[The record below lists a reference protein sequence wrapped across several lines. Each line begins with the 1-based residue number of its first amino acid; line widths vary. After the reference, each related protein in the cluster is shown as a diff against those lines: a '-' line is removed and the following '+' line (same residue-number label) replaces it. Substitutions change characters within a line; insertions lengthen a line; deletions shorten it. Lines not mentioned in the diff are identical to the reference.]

1 MRLLDHLS
9 SALADRYTVEREL
22 GEGGMATVYLAR
34 DRKHDRPVA
43 IKVLRPELG
52 AALGA
57 ERFLREIQTT
67 AALRH
72 PNILPLFDSG
82 ATDAGPDGLLYY
94 VMPLVEG
101 ESLRARLD
109 RERQLPVDDALRIIN
124 EVAAALSYAHGRGII
139 HRDIKP
145 ENILLEN
152 GRAIVADFGIARAV
166 MTDGG
171 TVLTQT
177 GLVLGTPVYM
187 SPEQGMG
194 ESALDGR
201 SDQYAL
207 GCVLYEMLGG
217 EPPYT
222 GPTAMAIA
230 AKRLLEPVP
239 KIQTLRETV
248 PEHVAAALNR
258 ALAKTPADRFADVG
272 GFARA
277 LVVATATD
285 AQPTAKTPRR
295 RWGALAAGL
304 TALVMLT
311 VGALWFRSRDQNASF
326 PAIGRTNQVT
336 RDPALELDPALSPD
350 GSMIAYA
357 QGTPTKLQ
365 VYVQPV
371 AGGRPIALTTDSTDS
386 FRAPS
391 WSPDGRS
398 IAFQGKDGVWV
409 VPSGGG
415 LPRRV
420 AQIDTAVLAMGSGSV
435 SAVSGL
441 AWSHDGTRLA
451 YTSLESMLNL
461 VQVAPG
467 GETVR
472 LPTPAGPASPAWSPD
487 GKWVAVSVGNQAF
500 IFGTGYLGNAGNNAI
515 WLIPTAGGAAVRVT
529 DGSSLNQSPQWS
541 PDSRALYWISDRD
554 GNRDVYRVRLAETGT
569 PAGEAERMTTG
580 LDAHSISLAAN
591 GSALAYSV
599 FRPYANI
606 WSFPIPGAGVVT
618 DAATGTPL
626 TSGRQTIE
634 SVDVSSD
641 GKWLVFDSDRSGNA
655 DLYRLPADGGE
666 PLRLTSDAGS
676 DYSAVWSR
684 DGRRI
689 AFHAFRDGVRHV
701 FTMNADGR
709 EVVQR
714 TVGRANELDPTWSKD
729 GTMLG
734 FMSLGNGQAT
744 LRVMPISGTD
754 SSRVVAVNG
763 DFLRWSP
770 TDSWLAY
777 HAPDGIRLVP
787 SSGGQSRLL
796 VENRT
801 DGGEAFLATWA
812 PDGRTVYYL
821 SRRPTGWA
829 IRAVSA
835 AGGATRALVDFRDP
849 ASQPARYGFS
859 TDGRRF
865 YLTMG
870 SSESDLWV
878 MRLEGHAQEAK
889 RSRR

>member
-1 MRLLDHLS
+1 MRALDHLR
-9 SALADRYTVEREL
+9 SALADRYIVEREL
-22 GEGGMATVYLAR
+22 GQGGMATVYLAH
-34 DRKHDRPVA
+34 DRKLDRPVA
-43 IKVLRPELG
+43 IKVLRPDLG
-52 AALGA
+52 SALGA
-57 ERFLREIQTT
+57 DRFLREIQTT

-82 ATDAGPDGLLYY
+82 ATDVGPDGLLFY

-109 RERQLPVDDALRIIN
+109 RERQLPIDDALRITD
-124 EVAAALSYAHGRGII
+124 EVAAALAYAHARGII

-152 GRAIVADFGIARAV
+152 GRAIVADFGIAWAV

-171 TVLTQT
+171 TALTQT
-177 GLVLGTPVYM
+177 GLVLGTPAYM

-239 KIQTLRETV
+239 KIRTLRETV

-258 ALAKTPADRFADVG
+258 ALAKTPADRFADVA

-277 LVVATATD
+277 LVATEAVAPPKAI
-285 AQPTAKTPRR
+285 TPRR
-295 RWGALAAGL
+295 RWGGLVPGLAAVV
-304 TALVMLT
+304 ALT
-311 VGALWFRSRDQNASF
+311 VSALWYQRRDQVASF
-326 PAIGRTNQVT
+326 PTIGRTSQVT

-357 QGTPTKLQ
+357 LGTPTKLQ

-371 AGGRPIALTTDSTDS
+371 AGGRPIALTTDSAGS
-386 FRAPS
+386 FRAPV

-415 LPRRV
+415 AARRLV
-420 AQIDTAVLAMGSGSV
+420 QIDTALLPMGSGSM
-435 SAVSGL
+435 SAVTGL
-441 AWSHDGTRLA
+441 AWSRDGTRLA
-451 YTSLESMLNL
+451 YTSLESILNL
-461 VQVAPG
+461 ISVAPG

-472 LPTPAGPASPAWSPD
+472 LATPTGPSLPAWSPD
-487 GKWVAVSVGNQAF
+487 GKWVAVSAGNSAF
-500 IFGTGYLGNAGNNAI
+500 VFGTGYLGNVGNSAI
-515 WLIPTAGGAAVRVT
+515 MLIPTAGGPAVRVT
-529 DGSSLNQSPQWS
+529 DGTSLNQSPQWS
-541 PDSRALYWISDRD
+541 PDGRALYWISNRG
-554 GNRDVYRVRLAETGT
+554 GNRDVYRVRLSATGT
-569 PAGEAERMTTG
+569 PEGAAERVTTG

-591 GSALAYSV
+591 GSALAYSL
-599 FRPYANI
+599 FRPYSNI
-606 WSFPIPGAGVVT
+606 WSFSIPVTGAVT

-626 TSGRQTIE
+626 TTGRQTIE
-634 SVDVSSD
+634 SVEVSPD

-655 DLYRLPADGGE
+655 DLYRMPAVGGE
-666 PLRLTSDAGS
+666 PVRLTSDSGGA
-676 DYSAVWSR
+676 YSAVWSR
-684 DGRRI
+684 DGRQI
-689 AFHAFRDGVRHV
+689 AFHTFKDGVRHV
-701 FTMNADGR
+701 FTMIADGTG
-709 EVVQR
+709 VVQR
-714 TVGRANELDPTWSKD
+714 TLGRGNQLDPTWSPD
-729 GTMLG
+729 GIMLG
-734 FMSLGNGQAT
+734 FMAMDNGQGT
-744 LRVMPISGTD
+744 LRVMPLSGKD
-754 SSRVVAVNG
+754 SSRVVATTG

-770 TDSWLAY
+770 TGPLLAY
-777 HAPDGIRLVP
+777 HATDGIRVVP
-787 SSGGQSRLL
+787 ASGGQSRLL
-796 VENRT
+796 VENAA
-801 DGGEAFLATWA
+801 DGGDAFLATWA

-821 SRRPTGWA
+821 SRRPAGWE
-829 IRAVSA
+829 IRSVPA
-835 AGGATRALVDFRDP
+835 AGGASRALVDFRDP
-849 ASQPARYGFS
+849 ASQPAGYGFS
-859 TDGRRF
+859 TDGRKF
-865 YLTMG
+865 YLTVG

-878 MRLEGHAQEAK
+878 MRLEGHAEDAR

>member
-1 MRLLDHLS
+1 MRPLDHLR

-22 GEGGMATVYLAR
+22 GQGGMATVYLAS

-52 AALGA
+52 SALGA
-57 ERFLREIQTT
+57 ERFLREIRTT

-82 ATDAGPDGLLYY
+82 ATDAGPDGLLFY

-109 RERQLPVDDALRIIN
+109 RERQLPVDDALRITG
-124 EVAAALSYAHGRGII
+124 EVAAALSYAHARGII

-166 MTDGG
+166 TTDSG
-171 TVLTQT
+171 TALTQT

-194 ESALDGR
+194 ESGLDGR

-239 KIQTLRETV
+239 KIRTLRETV

-272 GFARA
+272 SFAQA
-277 LVVATATD
+277 LVATEAVALPKTH
-285 AQPTAKTPRR
+285 TPRL
-295 RWGALAAGL
+295 RWRGLVSGLAAVVVL
-304 TALVMLT
+304 TT
-311 VGALWFRSRDQNASF
+311 GALWFRSRGQAAPF
-326 PAIGRTNQVT
+326 PTIGSTSQVT

-357 QGTPTKLQ
+357 QGTATKLQ

-371 AGGRPIALTTDSTDS
+371 AGGRPIALTTDSAGS
-386 FRAPS
+386 FRAPT

-398 IAFQGKDGVWV
+398 IAFQGQDGVWV
-409 VPSGGG
+409 APAAGGAA
-415 LPRRV
+415 RRV
-420 AQIDTAVLAMGSGSV
+420 VQLDTALMPLGSGSI
-435 SAVSGL
+435 SAVTGL
-441 AWSHDGTRLA
+441 AWSRDGTRLA
-451 YTSLESMLNL
+451 YTSVEPILNL
-461 VQVAPG
+461 ASVAPG
-467 GETVR
+467 SETVR
-472 LPTPAGPASPAWSPD
+472 LQTPAMPASPAWSPD
-487 GKWVAVSVGNQAF
+487 GKWVALTVGNSPF
-500 IFGTGYLGNAGNNAI
+500 IFGTGYLGNTGKSAI
-515 WLIPTAGGAAVRVT
+515 WLIPTAGGPSVAVT
-529 DGSSLNQSPQWS
+529 DGASLNQSPQWS
-541 PDSRALYWISDRD
+541 PDGRALYWISDRG
-554 GNRDVYRVRLAETGT
+554 GNRDVYRVRVARTGS
-569 PAGEAERMTTG
+569 PAGPAERLTTG

-599 FRPYANI
+599 FRTYSNI
-606 WSFPIPGAGVVT
+606 WSHPIPAAGHVV
-618 DAATGTPL
+618 AAASGTQL
-626 TSGRQTIE
+626 TTGRQTIE
-634 SVDVSSD
+634 SVEVSTD
-641 GKWLVFDSDRSGNA
+641 GQWLVFDSDRGGNA
-655 DLYRLPADGGE
+655 DLYRMPAVGGE
-666 PLRLTSDAGS
+666 PVRIINNSGGDF
-676 DYSAVWSR
+676 SAVWSR

-689 AFHAFRDGVRHV
+689 AFHSFRGGVRHV
-701 FTMNADGR
+701 YTVKADGSGL
-709 EVVQR
+709 VQQ
-714 TVGRANELDPTWSKD
+714 TVGQANELDPTWSPD
-729 GTMLG
+729 GTALG
-734 FMSLGNGQAT
+734 FQSIRNGQNT
-744 LRVMPISGTD
+744 LRVVSLSGKD
-754 SSRVVAVNG
+754 SSRVVATSG

-770 TDSWLAY
+770 IDPWLAY
-777 HAPDGIRLVP
+777 HAVDGIRLVAAT
-787 SSGGQSRLL
+787 GGQSRLL
-796 VENRT
+796 VDNT
-801 DGGEAFLATWA
+801 VDGGDAFLAAWA
-812 PDGRTVYYL
+812 PNGKTIYYL
-821 SRRPTGWA
+821 SRRSTGWA
-829 IRAVSA
+829 IRSVPV
-835 AGGATRALVDFRDP
+835 AGGTSRGLVDFGDP

-865 YLTMG
+865 YLTVG

-878 MRLEGHAQEAK
+878 MRLEG
-889 RSRR
+889 R